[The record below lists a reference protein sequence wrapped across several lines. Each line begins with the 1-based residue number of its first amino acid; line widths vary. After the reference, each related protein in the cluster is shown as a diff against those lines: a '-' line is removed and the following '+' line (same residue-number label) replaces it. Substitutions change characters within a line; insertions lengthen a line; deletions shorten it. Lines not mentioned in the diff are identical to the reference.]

1 MTSAESLFPSASLA
15 ELSVRT
21 EYEAWFLEAVYE
33 MGGLRIAA
41 GDPELFSYPPNGSR
55 PVCVKYAATD
65 IRIGDWRGGFLKE
78 GAPLVF
84 MTAFKL
90 LDMLIE
96 WVLVQNGI
104 ISTHRFADKIRALAG
119 PVQFPTL
126 VETRPWLRERLCAL
140 YSCLDPLRGTIIH
153 DRRFTSANGSLEVSS
168 TRGKKIGPAV
178 TISEADLRNL
188 SLVLVSVIRYLQTI
202 WTVDAFEEK
211 RLRRSL
217 DELTHLHKLPGLGQL
232 PPIRLTVRLFVWDE
246 ESITF
251 DIAKV
256 RSDVAAKF
264 TKVDAI
270 FDVLIIAV
278 ARDGTGA
285 TAYRIPQDELQ
296 HAGERFQEAQANL
309 SNHECALP
317 EDVNV
322 TDVARDLNRTR
333 RKI

>member
-119 PVQFPTL
+119 PVQFPT
-126 VETRPWLRERLCAL
+126 RRRARGFERDYALCTHVWTHFAA
-140 YSCLDPLRGTIIH
+140 P
-153 DRRFTSANGSLEVSS
+153 SS
-168 TRGKKIGPAV
+168 TIG
-178 TISEADLRNL
+178 
-188 SLVLVSVIRYLQTI
+188 VSRQ
-202 WTVDAFEEK
+202 
-211 RLRRSL
+211 
-217 DELTHLHKLPGLGQL
+217 Q
-232 PPIRLTVRLFVWDE
+232 TVRWRYRAPG
-246 ESITF
+246 
-251 DIAKV
+251 AKK
-256 RSDVAAKF
+256 SG
-264 TKVDAI
+264 
-270 FDVLIIAV
+270 L
-278 ARDGTGA
+278 
-285 TAYRIPQDELQ
+285 L
-296 HAGERFQEAQANL
+296 
-309 SNHECALP
+309 
-317 EDVNV
+317 
-322 TDVARDLNRTR
+322 
-333 RKI
+333 

>member
-1 MTSAESLFPSASLA
+1 MTSAESLYPSGSLA

-33 MGGLRIAA
+33 IVDQRIAA
-41 GDPELFSYPPNGSR
+41 SKPDQFVYRPSGEPPVS
-55 PVCVKYAATD
+55 VKYASSH
-65 IRIGDWRGGFLKE
+65 IMIGDWRGGFLKV

-84 MTAFKL
+84 VTTFKL

-96 WVLVQNGI
+96 WVLVQNGNA
-104 ISTHRFADKIRALAG
+104 STHRFAEKIKALKGA
-119 PVQFPTL
+119 VQFPTL

-140 YSCLDPLRGTIIH
+140 YKQLDPLRGTIIH
-153 DRRFTSANGSLEVSS
+153 NRHFKSASSSLEISS
-168 TRGKKIGPAV
+168 TRGGTVGPVV

-188 SLVLVSVIRYLQTI
+188 TLVLVSVIRCLQGMWTI
-202 WTVDAFEEK
+202 DAFEEK

-217 DELTHLHKLPGLGQL
+217 DELTHLHKLPDLGQL
-232 PPIRLTVRLFVWDE
+232 PPVRLTVRLFVSDE

-264 TKVDAI
+264 AKKDAI

-285 TAYRIPQDELQ
+285 TAYRIPRDELQ
-296 HAGERFQEAQANL
+296 HAGARFQEARASLAN
-309 SNHECALP
+309 HKCALP
-317 EDVNV
+317 EDI
-322 TDVARDLNRTR
+322 DVAESSRQLNRTR
-333 RKI
+333 K